1 MKYSAKRII
10 AIASVFC
17 LALTAMS
24 GCGRKADDVSSEQKT
39 SKESVSVS
47 STEAES
53 TTNDVTE
60 DEMQSEAK
68 TEMKTDKSTT
78 KASNEA
84 AYSNWVDAYKAYL
97 KDNKSKLENP
107 EEASF
112 SLHYITSDNIPELVI
127 SDGSYHSSG
136 ASIISYSA
144 KDKKCVK
151 IIDEIGSN
159 GMFFYEEMTGCV
171 VGTYAG
177 MGTRYTDVRKIE
189 GLSAKKVY
197 ESHATFPEFLMPGGI
212 EQYKV
217 NQKEVSREEYEEQ
230 YNKYVPKKLKIVEVP
245 DYHFSP
251 DDYSDGYEIAKDI
264 SITSGGPS
272 YLITADNINRYI
284 K

>member
-1 MKYSAKRII
+1 MINSTKKII
-10 AIASVFC
+10 SIVSVICIA
-17 LALTAMS
+17 LAAMS
-24 GCGRKADDVSSEQKT
+24 GCGKKADDVSSEPKI

-47 STEAES
+47 STETES
-53 TTNDVTE
+53 TTNGVTE
-60 DEMQSEAK
+60 DESK
-68 TEMKTDKSTT
+68 TEAKTDKSTT
-78 KASNEA
+78 KANKEA
-84 AYSNWVDAYKAYL
+84 LYSNWVDAYKAYL
-97 KDNKSKLENP
+97 MDNKSALENP

-112 SLHYITSDNIPELVI
+112 SLQYITSDNIPELVI

-177 MGTRYTDVRKIE
+177 MGTRYTDVRKID

-272 YLITADNINRYI
+272 YLITSDNINRYI